1 MLTVI
6 NLTEAILL
14 KSVGKVWALPDN
26 SFVYGKIKPDPYLK
40 SYIRQIPER
49 LKTYASTADL
59 NKRLK
64 KLMNTIYCLS
74 HISRK
79 YLKTSMYMNTL
90 ISEQWLPLKKE
101 GRKDVK

>member
-1 MLTVI
+1 MGSSRQQLCIRKNKTRS
-6 NLTEAILL
+6 L
-14 KSVGKVWALPDN
+14 
-26 SFVYGKIKPDPYLK
+26 
-40 SYIRQIPER
+40 RQIPER
-49 LKTYASTADL
+49 LKTCASTADL